1 MSHTEQIQTAFAQ
14 ALSAIAA
21 AAGHTDA
28 LPAPLL
34 EQPKDP
40 SHGDIACTAAL
51 ACAKLL
57 KQNPRAVAEQLKT
70 ALLANTAVAP
80 LLASVEIAGPGFIN
94 IRLAPAVHQAV
105 VQQVLSDTNY
115 GQGMLHTGK
124 KVMVEFVSANPTGP
138 LHVGHTRQAALGDAL
153 CNLLTAQGAAVTREF
168 YYNDAGNQIANLAI
182 SVQLRLNGVTPT
194 LPDQLDAEGKPL
206 DNPNWP
212 ENGYRGDY
220 IADIARDY
228 AVGSTVGGVTAS
240 KDATDLDAIRQFAV
254 AYLRREQDQDLQAF
268 GLVFDVFYLE
278 SSLYS
283 EGHVDAAIAALN
295 ASGKTFE
302 QDGALWLRSTDYG
315 DDKDR
320 VMRKTDGTYTYFVP
334 DVAYHIQKWRRGFAK
349 VINVQG
355 TDHYGTIARVRAGL
369 QASGFGIPAGYPD
382 YVLHSMV
389 KVMRSGVEVKI
400 SKRAGSYVTMSDLIG
415 WVGRDAVRYFL
426 VSRKADSEFVFDL
439 DLALA
444 KSEENPVHYIQY
456 AHARICSVF
465 SAAPTAPEALKT
477 ANVAL
482 LTAAKEITLMKRLA
496 EYPTVLQAA
505 ATLHAPHT
513 VAHWLRDCAA
523 DFHSCYNSE
532 KVLVDDTELKH
543 ARLALYAATRQVIA
557 HGLTLLGM
565 STPDK
570 M

>member
-1 MSHTEQIQTAFAQ
+1 
-14 ALSAIAA
+14 
-21 AAGHTDA
+21 
-28 LPAPLL
+28 
-34 EQPKDP
+34 
-40 SHGDIACTAAL
+40 
-51 ACAKLL
+51 
-57 KQNPRAVAEQLKT
+57 
-70 ALLANTAVAP
+70 
-80 LLASVEIAGPGFIN
+80 
-94 IRLAPAVHQAV
+94 VHQAV

-115 GQGMLHTGK
+115 GQGTLHAGK
-124 KVMVEFVSANPTGP
+124 QVMVEFVSANPTGP

-153 CNLLTAQGAAVTREF
+153 CNLLAAQGAAVTREF

-182 SVQLRLNGVTPT
+182 SVQLRLNSITPT

-220 IADIARDY
+220 IANIARDF
-228 AVGSTVGGVTAS
+228 AAGSTVGGVTAS
-240 KDATDLDAIRQFAV
+240 KDASDLDGIRQFAV

-283 EGHVDAAIAALN
+283 EGHVNAAIAALN

-369 QASGFGIPAGYPD
+369 QASEFGIPAGYPD

-389 KVMRSGVEVKI
+389 KVMRGGVEVKI

-444 KSEENPVHYIQY
+444 KSEENPVYYIQY

-465 SAAPTAPEALKT
+465 NAAPTAAAVLKT

-496 EYPTVLQAA
+496 EYPTMLQAA

-532 KVLVDDTELKH
+532 KVLVDDTALKH
-543 ARLALYAATRQVIA
+543 ARLSLYAATRQVIA

-565 STPDK
+565 STPEK

>member
-1 MSHTEQIQTAFAQ
+1 
-14 ALSAIAA
+14 
-21 AAGHTDA
+21 
-28 LPAPLL
+28 
-34 EQPKDP
+34 
-40 SHGDIACTAAL
+40 
-51 ACAKLL
+51 
-57 KQNPRAVAEQLKT
+57 
-70 ALLANTAVAP
+70 
-80 LLASVEIAGPGFIN
+80 
-94 IRLAPAVHQAV
+94 
-105 VQQVLSDTNY
+105 
-115 GQGMLHTGK
+115 
-124 KVMVEFVSANPTGP
+124 
-138 LHVGHTRQAALGDAL
+138 
-153 CNLLTAQGAAVTREF
+153 
-168 YYNDAGNQIANLAI
+168 
-182 SVQLRLNGVTPT
+182 
-194 LPDQLDAEGKPL
+194 
-206 DNPNWP
+206 
-212 ENGYRGDY
+212 
-220 IADIARDY
+220 
-228 AVGSTVGGVTAS
+228 
-240 KDATDLDAIRQFAV
+240 
-254 AYLRREQDQDLQAF
+254 
-268 GLVFDVFYLE
+268 VFYLE

-389 KVMRSGVEVKI
+389 KVMRGGVEVKI
-400 SKRAGSYVTMSDLIG
+400 SKRAGSYVTMSDLIS

-444 KSEENPVHYIQY
+444 KSEENPVYYIQY

-482 LTAAKEITLMKRLA
+482 LSAAKEITLMKRLA
-496 EYPTVLQAA
+496 EYPAMLQAA

-532 KVLVDDTELKH
+532 KVLVGDAALKH
-543 ARLALYAATRQVIA
+543 ARLSLYAATRQVIA

>member
-1 MSHTEQIQTAFAQ
+1 MSHTTLIQTAFAK
-14 ALSAIAA
+14 ALAHIASS
-21 AAGHTDA
+21 AGHLDA
-28 LPAPLL
+28 LPTPLL

-57 KQNPRAVAEQLKT
+57 KQNPRTVAEQLKT
-70 ALLANTAVAP
+70 ALLLDSSVAH
-80 LLASVEIAGPGFIN
+80 LLATVEIAGPGFIN

-105 VQQVLSDTNY
+105 VTEVLNTAQFGN
-115 GQGMLHTGK
+115 GALHAGK
-124 KVMVEFVSANPTGP
+124 QVMVEFVSANPTGP
-138 LHVGHTRQAALGDAL
+138 LHVGHTRQASLGDAL
-153 CNLLTAQGAAVTREF
+153 CNLLAAQGAKVTREF
-168 YYNDAGNQIANLAI
+168 YYNDAGNQIANLAL
-182 SVQLRLNGVTPT
+182 SVQSHLNGVTP
-194 LPDQLDAEGKPL
+194 DHAA
-206 DNPNWP
+206 WP
-212 ENGYRGDY
+212 ENGYKGDY
-220 IADIARDY
+220 IADIAKDF
-228 AVGSTVGGVTAS
+228 AAGASVGGVTAS
-240 KDATDLDAIRQFAV
+240 KETADLNAIRQFAV
-254 AYLRREQDQDLQAF
+254 AYLRREQDLDLQSF
-268 GLVFDVFYLE
+268 GLTFDVFYLE

-283 EGHVDAAIAALN
+283 EGHVDAAITALN
-295 ASGKTFE
+295 ASGKTFD
-302 QDGALWLRSTDYG
+302 QDGALWLRTTEYG

-369 QASGFGIPAGYPD
+369 QAANVGLSLHIPQGYPD

-389 KVMRSGVEVKI
+389 KVMRGGEEVKV
-400 SKRAGSYVTMSDLIG
+400 SKRAGNYVTMSDLIE

-444 KSEENPVHYIQY
+444 KSEENPVYYIQY

-465 SAAPTAPEALKT
+465 AAAQPDMSALKQ
-477 ANVAL
+477 ADVSL

-496 EYPTVLQAA
+496 DYPIMLQAA
-505 ATLHAPHT
+505 AQLHAPHT

-523 DFHSCYNSE
+523 DFHSCYNGE
-532 KVLVDDTELKH
+532 KVLVDDVALKH
-543 ARLALYAATRQVIA
+543 ARLALYAAAKQVIA

-565 STPDK
+565 STPEK